1 MSMTM
6 EPLPW
11 ALALIAGAAIAVAC
25 GLRAF
30 LPLLVYGLG
39 ARFLGLPLAPKVGWL
54 ASDPALIALGVATV
68 LEILADKVPAVDHA
82 MDVAATFVR
91 PAAAVVASL
100 GLMSHWPAPWG
111 QLAAI
116 AFGGAALMVHA
127 AKAKTRL
134 GSSLL
139 TLGVANPFIS
149 FAEDLVTTGLI
160 VLAFL
165 APIIAGVLVVLLVIA
180 IVRAGRWW
188 RRRRAAS
195 VGPA

>member
-1 MSMTM
+1 MTT

-11 ALALIAGAAIAVAC
+11 VLALIAGAAIAVAC

-30 LPLLVYGLG
+30 LPLLVLGLG
-39 ARFLGLPLAPKVGWL
+39 ARFFGLPLAHSVQWL

-68 LEILADKVPAVDHA
+68 IEVLADKIPAVDHV

-100 GLMSHWPAPWG
+100 GLLSHWPAPWG

-139 TLGVANPFIS
+139 TLGLANPWIS
-149 FAEDLVTTGLI
+149 FVEDVVTTGLV

-165 APIIAGVLVVLLVIA
+165 APIVAGVLVILLAIA
-180 IVRAGRWW
+180 ILRAGRWW
-188 RRRRAAS
+188 RRRGAAS
-195 VGPA
+195 AGRA